1 MRTRAAAALA
11 AATFCAALAAG
22 TALGHTGVES
32 STPRSGAVL
41 ERPPARATIVFAGPL
56 ARVGRVTAT
65 RNGEGNLV
73 KRAYLSP
80 RDASR
85 VVVELKRPGPR
96 RRAGAYRV
104 VWRVTGG
111 DGHSLSGVIGYR
123 VR

>member
-11 AATFCAALAAG
+11 AATCVASLGAA

-41 ERPPARATIVFAGPL
+41 QRTPAKMTIVFEAPV

-65 RNGEGNLV
+65 RNGDGNLV
-73 KRAYLSP
+73 KRAYVSP
-80 RDASR
+80 RDAAR
-85 VVVELKRPGPR
+85 VIVELKRPGPR
-96 RRAGAYRV
+96 KRAGAYRV
-104 VWRVTGG
+104 SWRVTGA
-111 DGHSLSGVIGYR
+111 DGHGVSGVIGYR

>member
-1 MRTRAAAALA
+1 MAGLAPAA
-11 AATFCAALAAG
+11 
-22 TALGHTGVES
+22 ALGHTGVES

-41 ERPPARATIVFAGPL
+41 ERTPARVTITFEGPL

-65 RNGEGNLV
+65 RNGDGNLV
-73 KRAYLSP
+73 KRARLSP

-85 VVVELKRPGPR
+85 LVVELKRPGPKK
-96 RRAGAYRV
+96 RAGAYRV

-111 DGHSLSGVIGYR
+111 DGHTIRGVIGYR